1 MSYYDDNGYF
11 VGTYPAV
18 IAPLLG
24 GDGTLLGVLRIY
36 TAGLRDRDRK
46 KILKAADT
54 INGGVVRL
62 HEPINELGIA
72 EGIENALAAYEMF
85 GVPTWAAIAA
95 GNLKLFEPPSGI
107 SGLHIFGDND
117 ASYTGQEAAY
127 GLAKRLFAKH
137 LLVEV
142 HLPPEVGIDWLDVLN
157 PGQP

>member
-107 SGLHIFGDND
+107 SGLHVFGDND

-127 GLAKRLFAKH
+127 ALAKRVFAKH
-137 LLVEV
+137 LPVEV
-142 HLPPEVGIDWLDVLN
+142 HLPPEVGIDWLDVL
-157 PGQP
+157 GSQP